1 MPKNNL
7 ILNRYRPE
15 LDGLRA
21 FSIISVIINHLNKEI
36 LPGGFLGVDIFFVI
50 SGYVITS
57 SLTSRHINDF
67 KEFIIGFYY
76 RRLRRLAPALIV
88 FVLLTSFLTLLF
100 ISKPIVFLRTG
111 ITSLFGLSN
120 LYLIR
125 ITYDYFAQESLLN
138 PFNHTWSLAVEAQFY
153 LIFPFII
160 WMTGYCRRKH
170 NGSRNMLFV
179 CIFLFFISLVFF
191 IFTYTFNQS
200 VGYYLMPARLW
211 EIISG
216 CIVYI
221 LINDKKNSNFSNIK
235 IYPEFI
241 LLAMIGIM
249 ILPSS
254 LAIITT
260 PSIVFFTLILII
272 SIKENTLIFRLF
284 TNKKIA
290 YLGHISYS
298 LYLWHW
304 GILSIS
310 RWTTGIHFWSIPFQL
325 IIILLLSIFSY
336 EFIEKKIRSNIFSIK
351 QYIAI
356 FIGIITTISSATLI
370 LLLGNNFKDI
380 LFLGDKKRI
389 ENYSESVLWN
399 RFLCNNNKKQLNQ
412 INDNLFKKCWFN
424 IEDKLTDGIKTKR
437 VYFYGN
443 SYNEQLMPIPAALI
457 SRRKDLEFNSFFTN
471 RCQVSINLRKDG
483 DSPVCA
489 RIFKKYLEYFY
500 KTSKEG
506 DILIIASN
514 NFNNYSSDDKFYN
527 NKNLIN
533 NDEILPIIFNEFKTL
548 SEKLN
553 IQNKTLVV
561 TSQIPV
567 LKKGLIICGHWFT
580 KTNKDCQSSLI
591 FDNNINQRSIKI
603 IELFRKLEQ
612 HGVVFLDIYTPL
624 ENIFKK
630 NKSNIFSYFYDKE
643 HLSKNG
649 ALKLFE
655 DFENI
660 INTN

>member
-1 MPKNNL
+1 MPKNNS
-7 ILNRYRPE
+7 ILNRYRLE

-21 FSIISVIINHLNKEI
+21 FSIVSVIINHLNKEI
-36 LPGGFLGVDIFFVI
+36 LQGGFLGVDIFFVI

-57 SLTSRHINDF
+57 SLTSRNINDF
-67 KEFIIGFYY
+67 KEFIIGFYN
-76 RRLRRLAPALIV
+76 RRFKRLAPALIF

-100 ISKPIVFLRTG
+100 ISKPTVFLRTG
-111 ITSLFGLSN
+111 ITSLFGFSN

-125 ITYDYFAQESLLN
+125 ISNDYFAQESLLN
-138 PFNHTWSLAVEAQFY
+138 PFKHTWSLAVEAQFY

-160 WMTGYCRRKH
+160 WMTGYGRKKH

-179 CIFLFFISLVFF
+179 CIFLFCISLIFF

-235 IYPEFI
+235 IFPEFI
-241 LLAMIGIM
+241 ILAMIGIM
-249 ILPSS
+249 FLPSY

-260 PSIVFFTLILII
+260 PSIVFFTLLLII

-304 GILSIS
+304 GIISIS

-325 IIILLLSIFSY
+325 TIILLISIFSY
-336 EFIEKKIRSNIFSIK
+336 EFIEKKIRSNIYLIK
-351 QYIAI
+351 QNISI
-356 FIGIITTISSATLI
+356 LIGIIMTISSAILI
-370 LLLGNNFKDI
+370 LLLGSNFKGI
-380 LFLGDKKRI
+380 LFLGDKNRI
-389 ENYSESVLWN
+389 DNYSESVLWN
-399 RFLCNNNKKQLNQ
+399 RFLCNNNKKQLNS

-424 IEDKLTDGIKTKR
+424 IKDKLKDGIKTKR

-443 SYNEQLMPIPAALI
+443 SYNEQLMPIPASLI

-471 RCQVSINLRKDG
+471 RCQVSINLSKDG
-483 DSPVCA
+483 DSPGCA
-489 RIFKKYLEYFY
+489 RIFKNYLEYFH
-500 KTSKEG
+500 KTSKVG
-506 DILIIASN
+506 DILIIAGN
-514 NFNNYSSDDKFYN
+514 NFNNYKSEDRFYK

-533 NDEILPIIFNEFKTL
+533 SDEILTIIFNEFKTL
-548 SEKLN
+548 SEKLS

-567 LKKGLIICGHWFT
+567 LKKDPAICGHWFS
-580 KTNKDCQSSLI
+580 KTNKNCNSNLI
-591 FDNNINQRSIKI
+591 FDNYQNQRSIKI

-612 HGVVFLDIYTPL
+612 HGVIFLDIYTPL
-624 ENIFKK
+624 ENIFEE
-630 NKSNIFSYFYDKE
+630 NKSNIYSFFFDKE

-649 ALKLFE
+649 ALELVE

-660 INTN
+660 FNKN